1 MTLQGLRTGMS
12 ASWWKFSP
20 LSQNVRAPPK
30 SQTNSTLFGEWYR
43 FDSRSQSLTWRY
55 RFCFIPN
62 VARPLLDLEIRFFN
76 EARTRN
82 GLDAHF
88 LFFCCLT
95 LFLTVPVVAIFTKF
109 DDLIT
114 QVYNDEVDE
123 QGNRRVAENELEKK
137 FRKPLYGFKFPPKA
151 HVRME
156 GTYDGGTDL
165 LFIDPILL
173 LDLQDHNSN
182 HQGQVKVLL
191 TKTTDSLNDIVLK
204 ILFVL
209 VQQNDLEL
217 SLTYAVKQYAFN
229 LQYC

>member
-1 MTLQGLRTGMS
+1 M
-12 ASWWKFSP
+12 
-20 LSQNVRAPPK
+20 
-30 SQTNSTLFGEWYR
+30 
-43 FDSRSQSLTWRY
+43 
-55 RFCFIPN
+55 
-62 VARPLLDLEIRFFN
+62 
-76 EARTRN
+76 
-82 GLDAHF
+82 
-88 LFFCCLT
+88 
-95 LFLTVPVVAIFTKF
+95 VAIFTKF

-137 FRKPLYGFKFPPKA
+137 FRKPLYSFKFPPKA
-151 HVRME
+151 HIRME
-156 GTYDGGTDL
+156 GTYDGGMDL

-173 LDLQDHNSN
+173 LDLQDDNSD

-191 TKTTDSLNDIVLK
+191 TKTADSLNDVVLK